1 MRKLI
6 FILTIITCS
15 CQLTTGNKSKGE
27 RVSPPKIEFD
37 KNIEINRTVNVY
49 QNSKDNNK
57 KGKLVKTV
65 NYYQDSL
72 KADEL
77 YNGYKESKRQGKA
90 NTYNL
95 YDYRNNKLVQIRK
108 AKGDTGDSTKTIIY
122 YNNKDQVSK
131 EVIYYYTRR
140 IPINTLANLDKSNP
154 TDINDIVFE
163 EERSWDIL
171 STKHFKYDSEGRKI
185 ETYEPISDT
194 DSLTSSSQNRYTWM
208 YNDDGKISEHS
219 SYDQERLIWKEVYYY
234 SKNEYYFKR
243 IWYDHEGK
251 PRHLTISTP
260 DFPPIYSFHFKLDNK
275 GREIE
280 RVCKSEM
287 KNFENRYRIEYNSNG
302 EISKRIVYDIN
313 NEVELV
319 HNYEYK
325 EKSF

>member
-1 MRKLI
+1 M
-6 FILTIITCS
+6 
-15 CQLTTGNKSKGE
+15 TTDNKSMEE
-27 RVSPPKIEFD
+27 RVNPPYIEID
-37 KNIEINRTVNVY
+37 KNLEINRTVSVY
-49 QNSKDNNK
+49 QKSKDNNK

-95 YDYRNNKLVQIRK
+95 YDYRDMKLVQIRK
-108 AKGDTGDSTKTIIY
+108 AKGRKGDSTKTIIY

-131 EVIYYYTRR
+131 EVTYYYTRR
-140 IPINTLANLDKSNP
+140 VPINTMSNLDKSNP
-154 TDINDIVFE
+154 LDINDIVLE

-171 STKHFKYDSEGRKI
+171 STKHFKYDSEGRKV
-185 ETYEPISDT
+185 ETYESISDSE
-194 DSLTSSSQNRYTWM
+194 SLVSPSQNRYTWM
-208 YNDDGKISEHS
+208 YNDDGKISEYS

-234 SKNEYYFKR
+234 SESEYYFKR
-243 IWYDHEGK
+243 IWYDHEGN

-260 DFPPIYSFHFKLDNK
+260 DFPPMYSFHSKLDNK

-287 KNFENRYRIEYNSNG
+287 KNYENRYTIEYNSKG
-302 EISKRIVYDIN
+302 EILRKVVYDMN

-325 EKSF
+325 ENSF